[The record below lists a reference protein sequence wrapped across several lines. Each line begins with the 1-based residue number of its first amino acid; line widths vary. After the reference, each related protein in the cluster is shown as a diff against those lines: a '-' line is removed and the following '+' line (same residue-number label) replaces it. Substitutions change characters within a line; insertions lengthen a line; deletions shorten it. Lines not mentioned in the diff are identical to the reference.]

1 MYSIENVSEDIYIS
15 VLNNSETYNHKSIVV
30 VGDNASGKTTL
41 IKSLLEKIKNEE
53 CDDFYFID
61 SLNRMVYGAED
72 RNQASEIR
80 YSDFKPL
87 EILKE
92 RSSSAYLSK
101 EDIFPKAN
109 RGSLVT
115 YSELLGNK
123 DNYELLFNRFFECR
137 LDMGLAVGTESIISG
152 NNILTVNEKK
162 INSLSSS
169 EAARI
174 RLIMEIEYAKRC
186 GCKMV
191 IVDEYDNSLDPD
203 NQIKLV
209 SQLMQNYP
217 ELRFIFVIHNYAL
230 LVQLSGVDAIIYNN
244 PNTAP
249 IDINVVDCD
258 DITAIG
264 EVNRIR
270 TKYIGIKNEDEI
282 FLANCVSECIK
293 RGKLSKDH
301 NEEFIQIDRNTLT
314 VKNRIL
320 YDYIVEKQQ

>member
-1 MYSIENVSEDIYIS
+1 
-15 VLNNSETYNHKSIVV
+15 
-30 VGDNASGKTTL
+30 
-41 IKSLLEKIKNEE
+41 
-53 CDDFYFID
+53 
-61 SLNRMVYGAED
+61 
-72 RNQASEIR
+72 
-80 YSDFKPL
+80 
-87 EILKE
+87 
-92 RSSSAYLSK
+92 
-101 EDIFPKAN
+101 
-109 RGSLVT
+109 
-115 YSELLGNK
+115 
-123 DNYELLFNRFFECR
+123 
-137 LDMGLAVGTESIISG
+137 
-152 NNILTVNEKK
+152 
-162 INSLSSS
+162 
-169 EAARI
+169 
-174 RLIMEIEYAKRC
+174 
-186 GCKMV
+186 MV